1 MRNMLSVAS
10 FTDEGTWEG
19 DRCLSKKWKG
29 ERRDGGQGGGF
40 PAGGAA
46 AGSGRGPWRE
56 SQQEAGQM
64 AVGGRN
70 GEVRDDSV
78 LLAAAPVGANEN
90 RRKTSLGAVETSR

>member
-1 MRNMLSVAS
+1 M
-10 FTDEGTWEG
+10 
-19 DRCLSKKWKG
+19 SKKWKG
-29 ERRDGGQGGGF
+29 ERRGGGQGGGF
-40 PAGGAA
+40 AAG
-46 AGSGRGPWRE
+46 GSGRGPWRE

-90 RRKTSLGAVETSR
+90 RRKTSLGPVETSR